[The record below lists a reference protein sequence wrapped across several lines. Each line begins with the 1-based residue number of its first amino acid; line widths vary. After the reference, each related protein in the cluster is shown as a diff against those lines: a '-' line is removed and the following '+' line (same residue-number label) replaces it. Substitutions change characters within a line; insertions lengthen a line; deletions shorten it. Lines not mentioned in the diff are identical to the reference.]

1 MLSTLMEKGW
11 LPLLLMLSVSL
22 RARNS
27 INSGV
32 PVAPVAPVVPVAPVA
47 PVDPA
52 ALPAITA
59 RGEWP
64 TSESYVT
71 DGKICFYISAILH
84 DNQ

>member
-27 INSGV
+27 INSG
-32 PVAPVAPVVPVAPVA
+32 VPVAPVA